1 MSMSDPIA
9 DMLTRIRNG
18 LRARKVS
25 VEMPTS
31 KSKTAIAGVLKE
43 EGYITGF
50 SVHGEGAKKTLEVRL
65 KYFQGEPVIEEL
77 ERISKPS
84 RRVYVNTDEMIS
96 VRNGLG
102 VALISTSKGV
112 LTDKAA
118 REQRVGGEVIC
129 TVF

>member
-50 SVHGEGAKKTLEVRL
+50 SVHGEGAKKTLEVQL

>member
-50 SVHGEGAKKTLEVRL
+50 SVHGEGAKKTLEVQL

-84 RRVYVNTDEMIS
+84 RRVYVNTDDMIS

-118 REQRVGGEVIC
+118 REQRVGGEIIC

>member
-25 VEMPTS
+25 VEMPAS
-31 KSKTAIAGVLKE
+31 KSKMAIARALEE
-43 EGYITGF
+43 EGYIAGF
-50 SVHGEGAKKTLEVRL
+50 SVQGDGVKKRLEIRL

-84 RRVYVNTDEMIS
+84 RRVYVGTDEMVS
-96 VRNGLG
+96 VRDGLG

-118 REQRVGGEVIC
+118 LEQRVGGEVIC